1 MLPLFKADLHIHTC
15 LSPCADLSMGPRAI
29 VEQAVRSRLDL
40 IGVCDHN
47 SSENAGAVMEAA
59 HGRKLHV
66 LPGMEVT
73 SREEVHVLGLFDEL
87 EPALEWQAFVY
98 AHLPGENDPE
108 VFGLQPVVNAEH
120 DVLGFNPRLLA
131 GATELSVEQIVD
143 GIRDRNGLAI
153 AAHADRVSFGLLGQL
168 GFVPEGL
175 RLDALELSA
184 HATAAQV
191 RRGCPGHAAMGFVR
205 SSDAHSLA
213 QIGQTAT
220 FFALREPETAEIRK
234 ALCGQQGRR
243 AVIAGASADPLRGA
257 DLETG

>member
-29 VEQAVRSRLDL
+29 VEQAVRHRLDM

-59 HGRKLHV
+59 RGRQLRV
-66 LPGMEVT
+66 LPGMEIT
-73 SREEVHVLGLFDEL
+73 SKEEVHLLGLFDEL
-87 EPALEWQAFVY
+87 EPALEWQAFIY

-108 VFGLQPVVNAEH
+108 VFGWQPVVNAEH

-143 GIRDRNGLAI
+143 GIRHLDGLAI
-153 AAHADRVSFGLLGQL
+153 AAHIDREAFGLLGQL

-175 RLDALELSA
+175 RLDGLELSA
-184 HATAAQV
+184 HATAEQV
-191 RRGCPGHAAMGFVR
+191 RRCCPGHAGMGFLR
-205 SSDAHSLA
+205 SSDAHALE
-213 QIGQTAT
+213 QIGQAAT
-220 FFALREPETAEIRK
+220 FFELREPDTAEIRK
-234 ALCGQQGRR
+234 ALCGQEGRR
-243 AVIAGASADPLRGA
+243 AVIAEAGPQASRGA
-257 DLETG
+257 GFETG

>member
-1 MLPLFKADLHIHTC
+1 MLPLFKADLHVHTC

-29 VEQAVRSRLDL
+29 VEQAVRNRLDL

-59 HGRKLHV
+59 QGRQLRV

-73 SREEVHVLGLFDEL
+73 SKEEVHVLGLFDEL
-87 EPALEWQAFVY
+87 EPALEWQTYVY

-120 DVLGFNPRLLA
+120 EVLGFNPRLLA

-153 AAHADRVSFGLLGQL
+153 AAHVDREAFGLLGQL
-168 GFVPEGL
+168 GFVPTGL

-184 HATAAQV
+184 HATAEQV
-191 RRGCPGHAAMGFVR
+191 RNCCPGHAAMGMVR
-205 SSDAHSLA
+205 ASDAHSLE
-213 QIGQTAT
+213 QIGQAAT
-220 FFALREPETAEIRK
+220 WFALGERDTGEIRK
-234 ALCGQQGRR
+234 ALRGQEGRR
-243 AVIAGASADPLRGA
+243 ALLAEASADGWHGVGA
-257 DLETG
+257 ETG